1 MLSCSEIEKRV
12 HKNSLTCKNNAFMK
26 KIYIIA
32 AFAACALGMNAQ
44 LTVLKSGNVNI
55 GMTNP
60 KASIVPP
67 TIDPSATLNIST
79 NSDKGSGAYLTF
91 GFGKSVG
98 IGEYGTSDTD
108 ILNLFG
114 TKGLCYTSGSSAVFA
129 YSPVST
135 AKIPFT
141 FFTDVKANSFLTTS
155 DARKKK
161 DIKGIEGISSI
172 LGEIYPVSYRLTDGG
187 EAVKASAANAE
198 ALSPMSPD
206 DRVKYGFVAQEVKE
220 ILPEL
225 VVEDADGYLSID
237 YLGFIPIL
245 VDACKKLEARVN
257 EQDEIIA
264 TLTGGNM
271 RKSPTAG
278 VDGLLAGGKAILLQ
292 NKPNPFKESTAIE
305 CVVPEGSS
313 DAFICVYDLQ
323 GSQVKRFDINER
335 GNCSVIIDGSLLK
348 PGMYI
353 YTLIIDGS
361 EIDSKKMILTD

>member
-1 MLSCSEIEKRV
+1 
-12 HKNSLTCKNNAFMK
+12 MK

-44 LTVLKSGNVNI
+44 LKVLKSGNVRI
-55 GMTNP
+55 GR
-60 KASIVPP
+60 AEAYSSIVNPP
-67 TIDPSATLNIST
+67 VQKAVSLFVETDSLASLNLLRDEP
-79 NSDKGSGAYLTF
+79 NGAGAYITF
-91 GFGKSVG
+91 GNLRKVG
-98 IGEYGTSDTD
+98 IGEYSATNPITDSD
-108 ILNLFG
+108 ILQLFG
-114 TKGLCYTSGSSAVFA
+114 ERGLIYSAGNKSVFTYSTSGTASA
-129 YSPVST
+129 Y
-135 AKIPFT
+135 FT
-141 FFTDVKANSFLTTS
+141 FNCSLKANSFVTTS
-155 DARKKK
+155 DARMKK
-161 DIKGIEGISSI
+161 DVKGIDGISSV
-172 LGEIYPVSYRLTDGG
+172 LGEIAPVSYRLTDSG
-187 EAVKASAANAE
+187 ESLKASAADDGT
-198 ALSPMSPD
+198 LVPMNPD

-225 VVEDADGYLSID
+225 VVEDADGYLGID

-278 VDGLLAGGKAILLQ
+278 VDGLLAGGKATLLQ

-335 GNCSVIIDGSLLK
+335 GNCSVIIDGSSLK

-353 YTLIIDGS
+353 YTLIIDGR